1 VIVKFTIAK
10 FVAALTLGLFA
21 APLAAEAEQASKV
34 HRIGVV
40 VGGVDLT
47 DNLRRGLRELGW
59 VEGQNIVVLKRGWR
73 GRTEEFPQIL
83 ADLIQHK
90 VDVIVSSSSPAVRA
104 AMESTS
110 TIPIVMAGLTDPVGA
125 GLIRS
130 LAQPGGNITG
140 LTNIF
145 TELSAKRLE
154 LLKEAAPRVSRVAV
168 LWNPTHPGQAIAWQL
183 TQQAA
188 QALRLVLFSAE
199 VRRPEDFA
207 PAFAAIVAERAE
219 ALFVLPDPL
228 TSLHRQQTADFAAKQ
243 RLPSMYAAS
252 YWAEAGGLLSYGTSF
267 PDLWRRAAV
276 YVDKILKGA
285 RPADLPVEQPTR
297 FDLVVNLGTAKALGL
312 TIPQSLLL
320 RADHLI
326 E

>member
-1 VIVKFTIAK
+1 MRRRAFISLLGG
-10 FVAALTLGLFA
+10 AAA
-21 APLAAEAEQASKV
+21 WPLVAEAQQASKV

-40 VGGVDLT
+40 VAGVDQT
-47 DNLRRGLRELGW
+47 HNLRQGLRELGW
-59 VEGQNIVVLKRGWR
+59 VEDQNVVVVKRGWG
-73 GRTEEFPQIL
+73 GRTEQYPEII
-83 ADLIQHK
+83 ADLIQLK
-90 VDVIVSSSSPAVRA
+90 VDVIVSASTPAVHA
-104 AMESTS
+104 AKGSTS
-110 TIPIVMAGLTDPVGA
+110 TIPIVMAGLTDPVGT

-168 LWNPTHPGQAIAWQL
+168 LWNPTVPGQTTAWQQ
-183 TQQAA
+183 TQEAA
-188 QALRLVLFSAE
+188 ETLGLVLFSAE

-207 PAFAAIVAERAE
+207 RAFTAIVAERAE
-219 ALFVLPDPL
+219 ALLVLPDPL
-228 TSLHRQQTADFAAKQ
+228 MSFHRQQMADFAVKQ

-252 YWAEAGGLLSYGTSF
+252 QWVEAGGLLSYGPSF

-285 RPADLPVEQPTR
+285 RPSDLPVEQPTK
-297 FDLVVNLGTAKALGL
+297 FQLVINLKTAKALGL
-312 TIPQSLLL
+312 TVSPTLIA
-320 RADHLI
+320 RADEVI